1 MRFKEWG
8 DDFVGGVWTTTNA
21 RRKLGGN
28 PLRVDPRQVLHP
40 ADLEDRRGVP
50 GRVSRHRPRDRSMDH
65 LGLRQ
70 QGPGL

>member
-8 DDFVGGVWTTTNA
+8 DCFVGGVWTTTNA
-21 RRKLGGN
+21 QKKEEIRCEWILDKSFIRLTWK
-28 PLRVDPRQVLHP
+28 
-40 ADLEDRRGVP
+40 DRRGVSV
-50 GRVSRHRPRDRSMDH
+50 RVSRHRPRDRSMDH